1 MITSTYRLQ
10 LRAATA
16 LSAGFTFHD
25 AAGLVPYLR
34 ELGVSHL
41 YLSPFLTAVD
51 GSAHGYDVV
60 DPGSVAHVLGGR
72 EGLQCLADEA
82 HAAGLGLIG
91 DIVPNHMGVAKPA
104 SNRWWWDVLTHG
116 RESRY
121 AAYFDIDWDSDPEGR
136 LRLPALGNI
145 SELEHLELD
154 GDVLRVHGVEYPV
167 GPGTHGGTAH
177 AVHDRQL
184 YRLIDWRDGPNF
196 RRFLGINELAAL
208 RQEEKRVFE
217 ATHQLIGELTA
228 EGVLDG
234 VRVDHLDGLA
244 RPEQYIHWL
253 RDLLGADKLLVVEKV
268 IGSNEELDPQL
279 PVDGTTGY
287 ETLRE
292 IGGVFNDPGSAD
304 ALQQLAHEFTGSSW
318 DAGAI
323 ATATRELKIA
333 AAAGPLKPEL
343 NRVSRAVST
352 TESDLSATTEAII
365 ETIAE
370 LPVYRADSSDHF
382 AHLTSALNTVTARG
396 AEIGAAAQKLRA
408 SLDEPEILS
417 RFSQLSAGAMSIATE
432 GPLAYRATRLISLLE
447 MGGDPSR
454 LATASDELHAF
465 FKRTAET
472 WPRTMTTLSTHDAKR
487 GEDVRARISVLT
499 QFPEQFGELARACDA
514 VQPAPDRATGYFLLQ
529 NIIGVWPEAG
539 PPSPALR
546 DRLADFAV
554 KAAREAG
561 IRSGW
566 GTPDSDFED
575 SLINW
580 IGEICDGSSAALIS
594 SFVARISPHA
604 HAVSLG
610 QKLFQLAGP
619 GIPDVYQG
627 TEMWEDSLTD
637 PDNRRFVS
645 YPRFDFALRQVS
657 RVPPSSSEPAWLTKL
672 RLVRE
677 TLKLRRERPAAF
689 IGGGY
694 APVAPDQ
701 TFVAGFSRSRPEQPP
716 EIVAIAARFTA
727 VRSQQDWADTTITL
741 PAGAWTDR
749 LTGIDH
755 TGTVDAPTLLGTY
768 PVALLSQS

>member
-16 LSAGFTFHD
+16 QSAGFTFDD
-25 AAGLVPYLR
+25 AAGLVPYFR

-51 GSAHGYDVV
+51 GSTHGYDVV
-60 DPGSVAHVLGGR
+60 DPSSVARVLGGR
-72 EGLQCLADEA
+72 EGLQSLADEA

-91 DIVPNHMGVAKPA
+91 DIVPNHMGVAQPA

-121 AAYFDIDWDSDPEGR
+121 ADYFDIDWGSDPEGR
-136 LRLPALGNI
+136 LRLPVLGNT

-167 GPGTHGGTAH
+167 GAGTHGGTARG
-177 AVHDRQL
+177 VHDRQF

-234 VRVDHLDGLA
+234 VRVDHIDGLA

-292 IGGVFNDPGSAD
+292 IGGLFNYPASAG
-304 ALQQLAHEFTGSSW
+304 ALQQLAQEFTGSSW
-318 DAGAI
+318 DAPTI
-323 ATATRELKIA
+323 ATATRDLKITA
-333 AAAGPLKPEL
+333 TSGPLEPEL

-352 TESDLSATTEAII
+352 AASDISATTEAIV

-382 AHLTSALNTVTARG
+382 AHLTSALNTVISRGTAV
-396 AEIGAAAQKLRA
+396 GAAAQKLQE
-408 SLDEPEILS
+408 SLDDPEILS

-432 GPLAYRATRLISLLE
+432 GPLAYRAARLISLLE

-454 LATASDELHAF
+454 MATASDEFHAF
-465 FKRTAET
+465 FARIAET

-499 QFPEQFGELARACDA
+499 QFPELFGELARACDA
-514 VQPAPDRATGYFLLQ
+514 VQPAPDRASGYFLLQ
-529 NIIGVWPEAG
+529 NIIGVWPETC

-546 DRLADFAV
+546 DRLAEFAV
-554 KAAREAG
+554 KAVREAG
-561 IRSGW
+561 IHSAW
-566 GTPDSDFED
+566 GAPDTGFED

-637 PDNRRFVS
+637 PDNRRFIS
-645 YPRFDFALRQVS
+645 YPRFDFALRQVT
-657 RVPPSSSEPAWLTKL
+657 RVPPSSSEPARLTKL

-677 TLKLRRERPAAF
+677 TLRLRRERPSTF

-694 APVAPDQ
+694 APLAPEQ
-701 TFVAGFSRSRPEQPP
+701 TFVAGFSRSPSGRPP
-716 EIVAIAARFTA
+716 EVVAIAARFTA
-727 VRSQQDWADTTITL
+727 VRSQQDWEHTTVKL
-741 PAGAWTDR
+741 PAGTWTDR
-749 LTGIDH
+749 LTGISH
-755 TGTVDAPTLLGTY
+755 AGTVDAPTILGTY
-768 PVALLSQS
+768 PVALLTQA